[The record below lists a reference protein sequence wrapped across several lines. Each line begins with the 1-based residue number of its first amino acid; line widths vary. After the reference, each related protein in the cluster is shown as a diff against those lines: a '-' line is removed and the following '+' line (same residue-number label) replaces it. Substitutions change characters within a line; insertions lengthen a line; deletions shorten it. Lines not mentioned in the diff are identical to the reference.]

1 MGLLTRKFITTEMI
15 LHIYMELILIL
26 PFSRGLQWWWHCWYG
41 LYRTYQSDVKTHT
54 NMSHFAYLKSLP
66 IKSCTHSLNILTWN
80 RFWYCQFHGGCND
93 GNFVCMLS
101 TMCDVNCIIVTKN
114 TTIQLMFSGHELYWV
129 IIFFRWC
136 VRDVSFFCCDCDY
149 YHYHNTTH
157 ILLTWII
164 WCYSAILHIARMCH
178 FINMR

>member
-1 MGLLTRKFITTEMI
+1 MPTTCNSNSPI
-15 LHIYMELILIL
+15 LHHLRNPTYSSISIMGWCKDTHKYV
-26 PFSRGLQWWWHCWYG
+26 PFCISEVIVP
-41 LYRTYQSDVKTHT
+41 S
-54 NMSHFAYLKSLP
+54 SLA
-66 IKSCTHSLNILTWN
+66 THSLNILTWN
-80 RFWYCQFHGGCND
+80 RFWYCQFHGGCNY
-93 GNFVCMLS
+93 GNFVCMLG

-157 ILLTWII
+157 ILLKWIV
-164 WCYSAILHIARMCH
+164 WSDSAIPHIVRMCH
-178 FINMR
+178 FINMVR